1 MRTQLICALITV
13 PVLSYAQDNGCASV
27 GASMESS
34 LFAAIQKDLKIDIS
48 TLQKDKT
55 AVEIINTATVSE
67 IYAESLAKQDYLAD
81 KAKNRELTL
90 KESDYFSSYYEN
102 QTKSLTAKYTYIN
115 KSNKKDVFIASSLM
129 NEDECSI
136 RFNGYL
142 TLSREF

>member
-1 MRTQLICALITV
+1 MKIIFSLVALICT
-13 PVLSYAQDNGCASV
+13 PELSYAQPGCESV

-34 LFAAIQKDLKIDIS
+34 LFSAIQKDLKIDAS
-48 TLQKDKT
+48 AVQKEKT
-55 AVEIINTATVSE
+55 AVEIINIAPVSKL
-67 IYAESLAKQDYLAD
+67 YAESLAKQDYLVD

-102 QTKSLTAKYTYIN
+102 QTKSFTAKYTYIN

>member
-1 MRTQLICALITV
+1 MKIIFSLVALICM
-13 PVLSYAQDNGCASV
+13 PVLSYAQPGCESV
-27 GASMESS
+27 SASMESS

-55 AVEIINTATVSE
+55 AVEIINTATVSKL
-67 IYAESLAKQDYLAD
+67 YAESLAKQDYLAD
-81 KAKNRELTL
+81 KAKNHELTL

-102 QTKSLTAKYTYIN
+102 QTKSITAKYTYIN

-142 TLSREF
+142 ILSREF